1 MITLKELATH
11 DFSLLV
17 AHRGSSG
24 TSPENSL
31 LAFTEAV
38 EAGADMLEIDIQFTN
53 DSVIV
58 AYHDLIPHNL
68 PRPVEEMSYSEL
80 SKIDLFGK
88 YDEKYSKA
96 RIPRLEEIIELARN
110 KSYLLIELKKPSES
124 RENISKLVDMIGS
137 YGMKEFT
144 LFASF
149 DRSNIAMIKEISPK
163 SNCAVIKYPYDPTMP
178 SKLRE
183 KLNFEAFICA
193 LDEITPELIEDT
205 RTSGIFIG
213 VYAVDSPGELRKAI
227 ELGVKAI
234 GTNYPAQMLRSM
246 REMGLKP

>member
-1 MITLKELATH
+1 MITLRELATH

-31 LAFTEAV
+31 LAFSEAV
-38 EAGADMLEIDIQFTN
+38 AAGADMLEIDIQFTK
-53 DSVIV
+53 DSAIV

-68 PRPVEEMSYSEL
+68 PKPVEDMSYREL

-88 YDEKYSKA
+88 YDQKFSET
-96 RIPRLEEIIELARN
+96 RIPRLEEIIELALD
-110 KSYLLIELKKPSES
+110 KTYLLIELKKPSES
-124 RENISKLVDMIGS
+124 KEHIRKLVKMIDS
-137 YGMKEFT
+137 KGMMDFT

-149 DRSNIAMIKEISPK
+149 DRNNISLIKEISPEA
-163 SNCAVIKYPYDPTMP
+163 NCAVIKYPYDPTLP
-178 SKLRE
+178 SKLKE

-205 RTSGIFIG
+205 KQSGIFIG
-213 VYAVDSPGELRKAI
+213 VYAVDSPGELRKA
-227 ELGVKAI
+227 LDFGVKAI
-234 GTNYPAQMLRSM
+234 GTNYPAKMLQSM
-246 REMGLKP
+246 RELGLKS